1 MMRRATAPLIILTL
15 LLPVAIIGLACGGG
29 ESVQPPTSATTPTAS
44 PPTPTA
50 QEVDETLG
58 HYENTELGFAFDYP
72 DHWELITVGDPAIE
86 VGETDTVAS
95 IAVGTLGELTAL
107 NGMNVTV
114 NRLVGVADV
123 SEDEIF
129 EAIDDLVVQLAGQLG
144 GVIEEKDWTEVAGL
158 KARRHLLNFTIPGVS
173 LTSERVNA
181 VRGDLHFILDCQ
193 GEQAR
198 FQEVRAGCQVILDS
212 FEFTTGQ

>member
-95 IAVGTLGELTAL
+95 IAVGTLGELKRYECD
-107 NGMNVTV
+107 GKP
-114 NRLVGVADV
+114 
-123 SEDEIF
+123 S
-129 EAIDDLVVQLAGQLG
+129 
-144 GVIEEKDWTEVAGL
+144 
-158 KARRHLLNFTIPGVS
+158 RRGSGCF
-173 LTSERVNA
+173 
-181 VRGDLHFILDCQ
+181 RGRNL
-193 GEQAR
+193 
-198 FQEVRAGCQVILDS
+198 
-212 FEFTTGQ
+212 